1 MLKTEDVKPV
11 HRKRRFTLQNQ
22 YQSLDVDNSA
32 DMCQYISRHMYEFQN
47 FFFCRIREYE
57 YIIVLC
63 FDLSCIYT

>member
-32 DMCQYISRHMYEFQN
+32 DKSQYISRHMYEFQF

-63 FDLSCIYT
+63 FD